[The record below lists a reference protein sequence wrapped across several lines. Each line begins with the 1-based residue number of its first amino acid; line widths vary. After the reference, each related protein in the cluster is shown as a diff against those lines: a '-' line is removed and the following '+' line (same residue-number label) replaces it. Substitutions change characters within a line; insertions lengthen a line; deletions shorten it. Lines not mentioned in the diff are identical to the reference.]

1 MQNFDETWDDV
12 ISCTATQEEIDREV
26 PRNEEHDRV
35 YLGKELI
42 PESIYVITSTRLYFV
57 VDFES
62 FKYIASLP
70 INFKEGDK
78 AEDLYVG

>member
-1 MQNFDETWDDV
+1 MQNFEETWDDV

-26 PRNEEHDRV
+26 NILIEYGEE
-35 YLGKELI
+35 YLSKELV